1 MSVTTTLYTKAG
13 AEAGTVDLP
22 EALFAA
28 PVNTAVLHQAV
39 VAQLAGRRTGTAD
52 TKTRGEV
59 RGGGKKPYRQKG
71 TGRARQGTRS
81 APHYRG
87 GGVVFGPHPRSY
99 DQKLPKKMRRLA
111 LRSALTAKLGD
122 DAIRVIDAFGMDTEP
137 RTRVF
142 AGILL
147 ALGAG
152 DGHERRVL
160 VVAPAKDEMLLRSAA
175 NLPSVSVILADSL
188 NVVDL
193 LNADAILIEQPALA
207 RMDEVYA

>member
-1 MSVTTTLYTKAG
+1 MPQTDLYDRTG
-13 AEAGTVDLP
+13 ATVGSVDLN
-22 EALFAA
+22 EVLFGA
-28 PVNTAVLHQAV
+28 PVNEAVLHQAV
-39 VAQLAGRRTGTAD
+39 IAQLAGRHLGTHD

-81 APHYRG
+81 APHFRG

-122 DAIRVIDAFGMDTEP
+122 DAIRVVDTFGMDTEP
-137 RTRVF
+137 RTKVF
-142 AGILL
+142 AGILQ

>member
-1 MSVTTTLYTKAG
+1 MLQTTLYDRTG
-13 AEAGTVDLP
+13 ATIGSVDLN
-22 EALFAA
+22 EVLFGAT
-28 PVNTAVLHQAV
+28 VNEAVLHQAV
-39 VAQLAGRRTGTAD
+39 VAQLAGRHLGTHD

>member
-1 MSVTTTLYTKAG
+1 MPQTTLYDRTG
-13 AEAGTVDLP
+13 ATLGSVDLN
-22 EALFAA
+22 EVLFAA
-28 PVNTAVLHQAV
+28 PVNEAVLHQAV
-39 VAQLAGRRTGTAD
+39 VAQLAGRHLGTHD

-81 APHYRG
+81 APHFRG

-122 DAIRVIDAFGMDTEP
+122 DAIRVVDTFGMAAEP
-137 RTRVF
+137 RTKAF
-142 AGILL
+142 AGILQ

>member
-1 MSVTTTLYTKAG
+1 MPQTTLYDRTG
-13 AEAGTVDLP
+13 ATVGSVDLAD
-22 EALFAA
+22 ALFAA
-28 PVNTAVLHQAV
+28 PVNEAVLHQAV
-39 VAQLAGRRTGTAD
+39 VAQLAGRRLGTHD

-71 TGRARQGTRS
+71 TGRARQGSRT

-111 LRSALTAKLGD
+111 LRSALSAKFSD
-122 DAIRVIDAFGMDTEP
+122 DAIRVVQAFGMADEP
-137 RTRVF
+137 KTKAFV
-142 AGILL
+142 GVLE

-152 DGHERRVL
+152 DGHVRRVL
-160 VVAPAKDEMLLRSAA
+160 VVAPAKDEPLLRSAQ
-175 NLPSVSVILADSL
+175 NLPSVTVILADSL

-193 LNADAILIEQPALA
+193 LNADAVLIEQPALA
-207 RMDEVYA
+207 RIEEVYA

>member
-1 MSVTTTLYTKAG
+1 MLQTTLYDRTG
-13 AEAGTVDLP
+13 ATVGSVDLN
-22 EALFAA
+22 EVLFGAT
-28 PVNTAVLHQAV
+28 VNEAVLHQAV
-39 VAQLAGRRTGTAD
+39 VAQLAGRHLGTHD

>member
-1 MSVTTTLYTKAG
+1 MPQTTLYDRTG
-13 AEAGTVDLP
+13 ASVGSVDLN
-22 EALFAA
+22 EVLFAA
-28 PVNTAVLHQAV
+28 PVNEAVLHQAV
-39 VAQLAGRRTGTAD
+39 VAQLAGRHLGTHD

-81 APHYRG
+81 APHFRG

-122 DAIRVIDAFGMDTEP
+122 DAIRVVDKFAMDSEP
-137 RTRVF
+137 RTKAFVR
-142 AGILL
+142 ILQ

-160 VVAPAKDEMLLRSAA
+160 VVAPAKDELLLRSAA
-175 NLPSVSVILADSL
+175 NLPSVSIILADSL

-193 LNADAILIEQPALA
+193 LNADAILIEQPSLA
-207 RMDEVYA
+207 RMDEVYT

>member
-1 MSVTTTLYTKAG
+1 MPQTTLYDRTG
-13 AEAGTVDLP
+13 ATVGSVDLAD
-22 EALFAA
+22 ALFAA
-28 PVNTAVLHQAV
+28 PVNEAVLHQAV

-71 TGRARQGTRS
+71 TGRARQGHRT
-81 APHYRG
+81 APHFKG

-111 LRSALTAKLGD
+111 LRSALSAKFTD
-122 DAIRVIDAFGMDTEP
+122 EAIKVVQAFGMADEP
-137 RTRVF
+137 KTKAFVSV
-142 AGILL
+142 LE

-160 VVAPAKDEMLLRSAA
+160 VVAPAKDEPLLRSAA
-175 NLPSVSVILADSL
+175 NLPSVTIILADSL

-193 LNADAILIEQPALA
+193 LNADAVLIEQPALA
-207 RMDEVYA
+207 RIEEVYA

>member
-1 MSVTTTLYTKAG
+1 MPQTDLYDRTG
-13 AEAGTVDLP
+13 ATVGSVDLA

-28 PVNTAVLHQAV
+28 PVNEAVLHQAV
-39 VAQLAGRRTGTAD
+39 VAQLAGRHLGTHD
-52 TKTRGEV
+52 TRTRGEV

-71 TGRARQGTRS
+71 TGRARQGSRV

-111 LRSALTAKLGD
+111 LRSALTAKYGD
-122 DAIRVIDAFGMDTEP
+122 DAIRVIDHFGMDAEP
-137 RTRVF
+137 RTKAFV
-142 AGILL
+142 GILQ

-152 DGHERRVL
+152 DGHGRRVL
-160 VVAPAKDEMLLRSAA
+160 VVAPAKDELLLRSAA

-193 LNADAILIEQPALA
+193 LNADAVLIEEPALA
-207 RMDEVYA
+207 RMVEVYA